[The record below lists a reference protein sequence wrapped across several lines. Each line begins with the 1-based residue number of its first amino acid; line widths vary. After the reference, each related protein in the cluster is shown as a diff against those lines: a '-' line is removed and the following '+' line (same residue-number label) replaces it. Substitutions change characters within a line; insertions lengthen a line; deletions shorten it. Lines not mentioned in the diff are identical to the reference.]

1 MVKMQKQILNFQKA
15 IPKNLSQDKLNFL
28 TENSSVICSE
38 YTDSVLVELR
48 QILGAEKYFV
58 VFSNH
63 STADGQYTGI
73 GREMHGEWID
83 GTIYMPVTNFLPGAI
98 KDYAACNCW
107 IAKKHCV
114 RFFEE
119 KIKSLEE
126 QLAKYKTG
134 GDE

>member
-15 IPKNLSQDKLNFL
+15 IPKNLSQDKLSFL
-28 TENSSVICSE
+28 AEHSSVICSE

-63 STADGQYTGI
+63 STVDGQYTGI
-73 GREMHGEWID
+73 GREMYGEWID
-83 GTIYMPVTNFLPGAI
+83 GTIYMSITDSLPGAI
-98 KDYAACNCW
+98 KDYADCNCW
-107 IAKKHCV
+107 FAKKRCV

-119 KIKSLEE
+119 KTKRLEE
-126 QLAKYKTG
+126 QLAKYETG